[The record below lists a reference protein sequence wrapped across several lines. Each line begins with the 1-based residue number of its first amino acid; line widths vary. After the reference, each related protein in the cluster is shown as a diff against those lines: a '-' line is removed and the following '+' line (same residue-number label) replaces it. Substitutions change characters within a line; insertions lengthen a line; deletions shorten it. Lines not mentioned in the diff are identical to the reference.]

1 MFPSHDRQITAGG
14 AVTFDLSATSFYDAS
29 YYYPFVATFTGDLAE
44 IKFNVSSAASSA
56 CNFEVGIY
64 SEENGLPK
72 SLLGSGTVSVA
83 TTGNKAITSFSS
95 TISLTQGTRY
105 FVAWVRDTTSLD
117 VKITA
122 VTEAASAVNSTG
134 FGWIP
139 VATTSQV
146 GFNILVNDEDDLNL
160 PSTVTQAPI

>member
-1 MFPSHDRQITAGG
+1 M
-14 AVTFDLSATSFYDAS
+14 
-29 YYYPFVATFTGDLAE
+29 
-44 IKFNVSSAASSA
+44 
-56 CNFEVGIY
+56 
-64 SEENGLPK
+64 
-72 SLLGSGTVSVA
+72 
-83 TTGNKAITSFSS
+83 GNKAITSFSS
-95 TISLTQGTRY
+95 TIALTQGTRY

-160 PSTVTQAPI
+160 PSTVTQSTNLSGLGRAVPVFMIK